1 MATHRPDVLDPP
13 LLITEDRA
21 KFTRIYEDL
30 CKEFNRPGEVEKSL
44 IFTMAQSRFER
55 ERYARCEA
63 ASINVCFRD
72 ALANILTEVL
82 RGVDEWPFEAEEDAE
97 TIAALWFTDKDTKQK
112 ISRLLQKLNLDE
124 SAIVAKAMEL
134 AEPQLGP
141 LQHLMRSAESR
152 FYRALRV
159 LEDYRAGR
167 LRHPVAPTIDGEVIE
182 STPRARLSGSR

>member
-1 MATHRPDVLDPP
+1 MATHRPNVLDPP

-30 CKEFNRPGEVEKSL
+30 CEEFNRPGEVEKIL
-44 IFTMAQSRFER
+44 ILSMAQSQFER

-63 ASINVCFRD
+63 AAINVCFRE

-97 TIAALWFTDKDTKQK
+97 TIAAQWFTDNNTKRE
-112 ISRLLQKLNLDE
+112 ILGLLRKLNLDE

-134 AEPQLGP
+134 AQPQLGP
-141 LQHLMRSAESR
+141 LWHLMHSAESR

-167 LRHPVAPTIDGEVIE
+167 LRHPVAPTIDGEVVE
-182 STPRARLSGSR
+182 SAPRARLSGSR

>member
-82 RGVDEWPFEAEEDAE
+82 RGVD
-97 TIAALWFTDKDTKQK
+97 DTKQK